1 MAGRLLLLILAIAG
15 LFWFLHWFRRTPS
28 HRVAQRL
35 RQAALWGGIGLVF
48 FLALTGRLNP
58 LFAAVAAAIPVVMRG
73 VNLLLMLPAIRQAL
87 RNLGLGG
94 LAGGAGA
101 AQGGALGGLGGG
113 VGGGQ
118 CSTIRTRFLEM
129 ILDHDSGDL
138 EGLVLEGEAQGQ
150 RLSALAL
157 DQLLSLLARYRRE
170 DGQSAALLEAYLDR
184 TQGADWRRSDEGGES
199 GEGRGGHREG
209 GQAPSG
215 TGGMNRD
222 EALAILGLAPGADEA
237 AIRDAHRRLMQRL
250 HPDRGGSDYLAAKL
264 NEAKR
269 VLLGD

>member
-1 MAGRLLLLILAIAG
+1 MAGRLLLLLLAILG
-15 LFWFLHWFRRTPS
+15 LFWFLRWFRRSPS
-28 HRVAQRL
+28 HLVARRL
-35 RQAALWGGIGLVF
+35 RQSALWGGIGLVF

-101 AQGGALGGLGGG
+101 AQGGALGG

-118 CSTIRTRFLEM
+118 RSSIRTRFLEM
-129 ILDHDSGDL
+129 TLDHASGDL

-150 RLSALAL
+150 RLSALGL
-157 DQLLSLLARYRRE
+157 DQLLRLLERYRRE
-170 DGQSAALLEAYLDR
+170 DAQSAALLEAYLDR
-184 TQGADWRRSDEGGES
+184 TQGNAWRQSDGDNTGPGG
-199 GEGRGGHREG
+199 RREG
-209 GQAPSG
+209 HQAPSG
-215 TGGMNRD
+215 GVMNRE
-222 EALAILGLAPGADEA
+222 EALAVLGLAPGADEA
-237 AIRDAHRRLMQRL
+237 TIRDAHRRLMQRL

>member
-1 MAGRLLLLILAIAG
+1 MAGRLLLLLLAILG
-15 LFWFLHWFRRTPS
+15 LFWFLRWFRRSPS
-28 HRVAQRL
+28 HLVARRL
-35 RQAALWGGIGLVF
+35 RQSALWGGLGLVF

-94 LAGGAGA
+94 LAGGSGA
-101 AQGGALGGLGGG
+101 AQGGALGG

-118 CSTIRTRFLEM
+118 RSSIRTRFLEM
-129 ILDHDSGDL
+129 TLDHASGDL

-150 RLSALAL
+150 RLSALGL
-157 DQLLSLLARYRRE
+157 DQLLRLLERYRRE
-170 DGQSAALLEAYLDR
+170 DAQSAALLEAYLDR
-184 TQGADWRRSDEGGES
+184 TQGNAWRQSDGDNTGPGG
-199 GEGRGGHREG
+199 RREG
-209 GQAPSG
+209 HQAPSG
-215 TGGMNRD
+215 GVMNRE
-222 EALAILGLAPGADEA
+222 EALAVLGLTPGADEA
-237 AIRDAHRRLMQRL
+237 TIRDAHRWLMQRL

>member
-1 MAGRLLLLILAIAG
+1 MAGRLLLLLLAILG
-15 LFWFLHWFRRTPS
+15 LFWFLRWFRRSPS
-28 HRVAQRL
+28 HLVARRL
-35 RQAALWGGIGLVF
+35 RQSALWGGIGLVF

-101 AQGGALGGLGGG
+101 AQGGALGG

-118 CSTIRTRFLEM
+118 RSSIRTRFLEM
-129 ILDHDSGDL
+129 TLDHASGDL

-150 RLSALAL
+150 RLSALGL
-157 DQLLSLLARYRRE
+157 DQLLRLLERYRRE
-170 DGQSAALLEAYLDR
+170 DAQSAALLEAYLDR
-184 TQGADWRRSDEGGES
+184 TQGNAWRQSDGDNTGPGG
-199 GEGRGGHREG
+199 RREG
-209 GQAPSG
+209 HQAPSG
-215 TGGMNRD
+215 GVMNRE
-222 EALAILGLAPGADEA
+222 EALAVLGLTPGADEA
-237 AIRDAHRRLMQRL
+237 TIRDAHRRLMQRL

>member
-1 MAGRLLLLILAIAG
+1 MAGRLLLLLLAILG
-15 LFWFLHWFRRTPS
+15 LFWFLRWFRRSPS
-28 HRVAQRL
+28 HLVARRL
-35 RQAALWGGIGLVF
+35 RQSALWGGIGLVF

-101 AQGGALGGLGGG
+101 APGGALGG
-113 VGGGQ
+113 VDGGQ
-118 CSTIRTRFLEM
+118 RSSIRTRFLEM
-129 ILDHDSGDL
+129 TLDHASGDL

-150 RLSALAL
+150 RLSALGL
-157 DQLLSLLARYRRE
+157 DQLLRLLERYRRE
-170 DGQSAALLEAYLDR
+170 DAQSAALLEAYLDR
-184 TQGADWRRSDEGGES
+184 TQGNAWRQSDGDNTGPGG
-199 GEGRGGHREG
+199 RREG
-209 GQAPSG
+209 HQAPSG
-215 TGGMNRD
+215 GVMNRE
-222 EALAILGLAPGADEA
+222 EALAVLGLAPGADEA
-237 AIRDAHRRLMQRL
+237 TIRDAHRRLMQRL

>member
-1 MAGRLLLLILAIAG
+1 MAGRLLLLLLAILG
-15 LFWFLHWFRRTPS
+15 LFWFLRWFRRSPS
-28 HRVAQRL
+28 HLVARRL
-35 RQAALWGGIGLVF
+35 RQSALWGGIGLVF

-101 AQGGALGGLGGG
+101 AQGGALGG

-118 CSTIRTRFLEM
+118 RSSIRTRFLEM
-129 ILDHDSGDL
+129 TLDHASGDL

-150 RLSALAL
+150 RLSTLGL
-157 DQLLSLLARYRRE
+157 DQLLRLLERYRRE
-170 DGQSAALLEAYLDR
+170 DAQSAALLEAYLDR
-184 TQGADWRRSDEGGES
+184 TQGNAWRQSDGDNTGPGG
-199 GEGRGGHREG
+199 RREG
-209 GQAPSG
+209 HQAPSG
-215 TGGMNRD
+215 GVMNRE
-222 EALAILGLAPGADEA
+222 EALAVLGLTPGADDA
-237 AIRDAHRRLMQRL
+237 TIRDAHRRLMQRL

>member
-1 MAGRLLLLILAIAG
+1 MAGRLLLLLLAILG
-15 LFWFLHWFRRTPS
+15 LFWFLRWFRRTPS
-28 HRVAQRL
+28 HLVARRL
-35 RQAALWGGIGLVF
+35 RQSALWGGIGLVF

-101 AQGGALGGLGGG
+101 AQGGALGGALGG

-118 CSTIRTRFLEM
+118 RSSIRTRFLEM
-129 ILDHDSGDL
+129 TLDHASGDL

-150 RLSALAL
+150 RLSALGL
-157 DQLLSLLARYRRE
+157 DQLLRLLERYRRE
-170 DGQSAALLEAYLDR
+170 DTQSAALLEAYLDR
-184 TQGADWRRSDEGGES
+184 TEGAAWRQSDEGQTGP
-199 GEGRGGHREG
+199 GGRREG
-209 GQAPSG
+209 HQAPSG
-215 TGGMNRD
+215 GGVMNRE
-222 EALAILGLAPGADEA
+222 EALAVLGLAPGANEA
-237 AIRDAHRRLMQRL
+237 TIRDAHRRLMQRL

>member
-15 LFWFLHWFRRTPS
+15 LIWFLHWFRRTPS

-113 VGGGQ
+113 DAGGQ
-118 CSTIRTRFLEM
+118 RSTIRTRFLEM
-129 ILDHDSGDL
+129 TLDHANGDL

-157 DQLLSLLARYRRE
+157 DQLLRLLARYRGE

-184 TQGADWRRSDEGGES
+184 TQGADWRQPDEG

-209 GQAPSG
+209 GQAPPG
-215 TGGMNRD
+215 AGGMNRD

>member
-1 MAGRLLLLILAIAG
+1 MAGRLLLLLLAILG
-15 LFWFLHWFRRTPS
+15 LFWFLRWFRRTPS
-28 HRVAQRL
+28 PLVARRL
-35 RQAALWGGIGLVF
+35 RQSALWGSIGLVF

-101 AQGGALGGLGGG
+101 APGGALGG
-113 VGGGQ
+113 VDGGQ
-118 CSTIRTRFLEM
+118 RSSIRTRFLEM
-129 ILDHDSGDL
+129 TLDHASGDL

-150 RLSALAL
+150 RLSALGL
-157 DQLLSLLARYRRE
+157 DQLLRLLERYRRE
-170 DGQSAALLEAYLDR
+170 DAQSAALLEAYLDR
-184 TQGADWRRSDEGGES
+184 TQGNAWRQSDGDNTGPS
-199 GEGRGGHREG
+199 GRREG
-209 GQAPSG
+209 HQAPSG
-215 TGGMNRD
+215 GVMNRE
-222 EALAILGLAPGADEA
+222 EALAVLGLTPGADEA
-237 AIRDAHRRLMQRL
+237 TIRDAHRRLMQRL

>member
-1 MAGRLLLLILAIAG
+1 MAGRLLLLLLAILG
-15 LFWFLHWFRRTPS
+15 LFWFLRWFRRTPS
-28 HRVAQRL
+28 PLVARRL
-35 RQAALWGGIGLVF
+35 RQSALWGSIGLVF

-101 AQGGALGGLGGG
+101 APGGALGG
-113 VGGGQ
+113 VDGGQ
-118 CSTIRTRFLEM
+118 RSSIRTRFLEM
-129 ILDHDSGDL
+129 TLDHASGDL

-150 RLSALAL
+150 RLSALGL
-157 DQLLSLLARYRRE
+157 DQLLRLLELYRRE
-170 DGQSAALLEAYLDR
+170 DTQSAALLEAYLER
-184 TQGADWRRSDEGGES
+184 TQGTAWRQSDEGQ
-199 GEGRGGHREG
+199 RGTGDRRQGH
-209 GQAPSG
+209 QAPSG
-215 TGGMNRD
+215 GVMNRE

-237 AIRDAHRRLMQRL
+237 TIRDAHRRLMQRL

>member
-1 MAGRLLLLILAIAG
+1 MAGRLLLLLLAILG
-15 LFWFLHWFRRTPS
+15 LFWFLRWFRRSPS
-28 HRVAQRL
+28 HLVARRL
-35 RQAALWGGIGLVF
+35 RQSALWGGIGLVF

-101 AQGGALGGLGGG
+101 AQGGALGG

-118 CSTIRTRFLEM
+118 RSSIRTRFLEM
-129 ILDHDSGDL
+129 TLDHASGDL

-150 RLSALAL
+150 RLSALGL
-157 DQLLSLLARYRRE
+157 DQLLRLLERYRRE
-170 DGQSAALLEAYLDR
+170 DAQSAALLEAYLDR
-184 TQGADWRRSDEGGES
+184 TQGNVWRQSDGDNTGPGG
-199 GEGRGGHREG
+199 RREG
-209 GQAPSG
+209 HQAPY
-215 TGGMNRD
+215 GGVMNRE
-222 EALAILGLAPGADEA
+222 EALAVLGLAPGADEA
-237 AIRDAHRRLMQRL
+237 TIRDAHRRLMQRL

>member
-1 MAGRLLLLILAIAG
+1 MAGRLLLLLLAILG
-15 LFWFLHWFRRTPS
+15 LFWFLRWFRRSPS
-28 HRVAQRL
+28 HLVARRL
-35 RQAALWGGIGLVF
+35 RQSALWGGIGLVF

-101 AQGGALGGLGGG
+101 APGGALGG

-118 CSTIRTRFLEM
+118 QSSIRTRFLEM
-129 ILDHDSGDL
+129 TLDHASGDL

-150 RLSALAL
+150 RLSALGL
-157 DQLLSLLARYRRE
+157 DQLLRLLELYRRE
-170 DGQSAALLEAYLDR
+170 DAQSAALLEAYLER
-184 TQGADWRRSDEGGES
+184 TQGTAWRQSDAGQTGS
-199 GEGRGGHREG
+199 DGRREG
-209 GQAPSG
+209 AQAPSG
-215 TGGMNRD
+215 GGVMNRE
-222 EALAILGLAPGADEA
+222 EALAVLGLAPGADEA
-237 AIRDAHRRLMQRL
+237 TIRDAHRRLMQRL